1 MKTWV
6 GKLLKK
12 DLNNFIES
20 LKCEVYAPV
29 KKEDIRFEK
38 ITSADEIYWNANSD
52 FPLKQFFFRNKEVL
66 FEFDNGKLKEK
77 IPKSKKRVFFGVR
90 LCDLNAIARQDFIY
104 IHQYDDPFYKVQREK
119 SILIGYHCNE
129 PPSKYCF
136 CGSMNLDDYYDA
148 MFFDKGKYFLVEVKT
163 EPAGKILKKFLKKTD
178 KRITKKDRK
187 IDTDR
192 LKKKDIKDLYDHK
205 DWKKGYDKCF
215 SCGVCTIM
223 CPTCYCHEIHDEISL
238 TDIKKGK
245 RVREWSSCQLNA
257 FTRVAGDHVFRD
269 KREDR
274 FISIYTI
281 YPLCKIIRALN
292 VFLIR
297 FTLVFI
303 GNLILYIKVY
313 CFSKL
318 RPCC

>member
-274 FISIYTI
+274 FKHRIYHQLQYFRERYGMEMCVGCGRCI
-281 YPLCKIIRALN
+281 RLCPTHIDFVEIIN
-292 VFLIR
+292 
-297 FTLVFI
+297 
-303 GNLILYIKVY
+303 NMN
-313 CFSKL
+313 
-318 RPCC
+318 